1 MATLVLST
9 AGQAVG
15 GPAGSAIGALIG
27 SQIDQILFGP
37 GPREGPRLK
46 ELAVTTSSYGSAIP
60 RHFGR
65 MRVPGTVI
73 WATDLI
79 ETSSSEGGKGQPKVT
94 TYTYA
99 ANFAVALSSTPI
111 QRVGRIWADGNLL
124 RGAAGDLKVEGE
136 MRVYLGHGA
145 DEVDPLILADKGD
158 HAPAFRDCAYVVF
171 ENLQLADYGNRIP
184 AVTFEIFSEDDTS
197 VSLKKLIPDATD
209 SSDKTPLA
217 NTRGFA
223 DEGGPLSSTLSAI
236 ERVYP
241 LTCAT
246 TKEGLRITSA
256 VEVPS
261 DVIVLPEQLSTRS
274 NNEAQDRNR
283 VRTDTSARD
292 PLAVRYYDEER
303 DYQPG
308 VQRAIGLRP
317 NGRENMVDLPAT
329 MTADGAKALAN
340 ENAQRARWRQESI
353 IWRVGELNPAIELG
367 TVVALPTLPGLWRV
381 TSWEWFDRG
390 FELGLQRIAPGGV
403 STSGADTGI
412 PAPPS
417 DRALATTLLRLFEAP
432 QEDSSNPAKSVI
444 LAAASSEGA
453 AWFGASLYEEQGNS
467 LKPIGSSNPRRA
479 LFGHLITAL
488 EPSAALMFEP
498 NAVMELQVAADDL
511 HLSDTD
517 FAGLAAGA
525 NRVLVG
531 REVVQFQRAE
541 AIGGGVWHLCG
552 LLRGRAGTEEYA
564 LSTHADQTE
573 VILLDDRLTD
583 LSDAGLNPTDALR
596 VAAIGRGDADA
607 VFATLQNAGLS
618 RRPPTPVHPRVTYD
632 QGSALSLQWIRR
644 ARGQWRWDVD
654 GEVPLVEQEES
665 YMVGYGPIEDPFAV
679 FAVSE
684 PLLILTQAE
693 QQTLIL
699 DYGPANLWV
708 RQVGTYSR
716 SNALYLTSL
725 S

>member
-1 MATLVLST
+1 M
-9 AGQAVG
+9 
-15 GPAGSAIGALIG
+15 
-27 SQIDQILFGP
+27 
-37 GPREGPRLK
+37 
-46 ELAVTTSSYGSAIP
+46 
-60 RHFGR
+60 
-65 MRVPGTVI
+65 
-73 WATDLI
+73 
-79 ETSSSEGGKGQPKVT
+79 
-94 TYTYA
+94 
-99 ANFAVALSSTPI
+99 
-111 QRVGRIWADGNLL
+111 

-136 MRVYLGHGA
+136 MRVYLGHGNI
-145 DEVDPLILADKGD
+145 DVDPLIYADKGD
-158 HAPAFRDCAYVVF
+158 QAPAFRDCAYVVF

-184 AVTFEIFSEDDTS
+184 AVTFEIFTEDDTS
-197 VSLKKLIPDATD
+197 VSLKKLVPDAKE
-209 SSDKTPLA
+209 SSETTPLP

-236 ERVYP
+236 DRVYP

-246 TKEGLRITSA
+246 TKEGLRLTSE
-256 VEVPS
+256 VEVPNN
-261 DVIVLPEQLSTRS
+261 VVVLPEQLSSQS

-283 VRTDTSARD
+283 IRTDTAGRE

-340 ENAQRARWRQESI
+340 ENAQRARWRQENI

-367 TVVALPTLPGLWRV
+367 TVVALPTLPGHWRV

-390 FELGLQRIAPGGV
+390 IELGLQRIAPGGV

-417 DRALATTLLRLFEAP
+417 DHALSTTLLRLFEAP
-432 QEDSSNPAKSVI
+432 QENSSNPAKSLI

-453 AWFGASLYEEQGNS
+453 AWFGASLYEEQGSS
-467 LKPIGSSNPRRA
+467 LNPIGSSNPRRA
-479 LFGHLITAL
+479 VFGYLIKAL
-488 EPSAALMFEP
+488 EPSAALMYEP
-498 NAVMELQVAADDL
+498 NAIMELQLAADDL
-511 HLSDTD
+511 NLSDTD
-517 FAGLAAGA
+517 VAGLAAGA
-525 NRVLVG
+525 NRLLVG
-531 REVVQFQRAE
+531 NEVVQFKRAE
-541 AIGGGVWHLCG
+541 AVGGSVWRLCG

-564 LSTHADQTE
+564 LTPHAEQTE
-573 VILLDDRLTD
+573 VILLDNRLTD
-583 LSDAGLNPTDALR
+583 LSEAGLNPTDALR

-618 RRPPTPVHPRVTYD
+618 RRPPTPVHPQVIYD
-632 QGSALSLQWIRR
+632 HNSALSLQWIRR

-654 GEVPLVEQEES
+654 GEIPLVEEEES
-665 YMVGYGPIEDPFAV
+665 YVVGYGPIEDPFAV

-684 PLLILTQAE
+684 PLVIFTQADQE
-693 QQTLIL
+693 ALIS
-699 DYGPANLWV
+699 DHGPANLWV

-716 SNALYLTSL
+716 SSALYLTSL